1 MKIEQRVAAVKR
13 ELCSEGIAK
22 SERTNFG
29 GKYKYRGIDSTM
41 AIVSS
46 LHAQY
51 GVNFSIDRIE
61 HFSVQSQGNNT
72 HITCLFVMR
81 FSSSDNKSDY
91 VEHVCIGEGFDQG
104 DKASGKAHSY
114 AYKNGMFSFYE
125 IPVEGQ
131 NVDAYDPRIDNE
143 NDSDQ
148 KPKSIP
154 MPDKVKDVVKAEKES
169 PGKEVKDFREKQK
182 EATKEA
188 EEGIKKEAE
197 HLQLSEKEKA
207 TGILRNASLAV
218 AEFIDTDKLDLEYG
232 KGARKNLVDVLNKY
246 RKVLDLNPTVD
257 EAIRGVLSRSKDKI
271 AQMES
276 SKSATKIA
284 EMAKKNSEAL
294 G

>member
-1 MKIEQRVAAVKR
+1 
-13 ELCSEGIAK
+13 
-22 SERTNFG
+22 
-29 GKYKYRGIDSTM
+29 
-41 AIVSS
+41 
-46 LHAQY
+46 
-51 GVNFSIDRIE
+51 
-61 HFSVQSQGNNT
+61 
-72 HITCLFVMR
+72 
-81 FSSSDNKSDY
+81 
-91 VEHVCIGEGFDQG
+91 
-104 DKASGKAHSY
+104 
-114 AYKNGMFSFYE
+114 MFSFYE

-131 NVDAYDPRIDNE
+131 NVDTYDPRIDNE

-154 MPDKVKDVVKAEKES
+154 MPDKVKDVVKAEKDS

-257 EAIRGVLSRSKDKI
+257 EAIRAVLSRSKDKI